1 MGYEAYGKGGGK
13 GMNTQDQECLE
24 HKNQGHCYKAR
35 EGWCRYGHWGA
46 SGQRLN
52 LEEAGR
58 GSTRSSNGPSGKGG
72 KGGNGVFRD
81 DEEEAKKDGPP
92 MLKDLQEKA
101 RTAGLLDV
109 LRNSGAGGV
118 DARVCAPAGVV
129 DAWMDK
135 ENGKVLFV
143 PGALD
148 RMNFDKAQVCARYLS
163 SRATKNGKEIGD
175 DMNEK
180 NMDTFIK
187 LMDDGGIKPAEFK
200 QYESAGGGRANK
212 EKDSQDL
219 EDRMVRMFG
228 ALLTGVNGAGVNL
241 GRLANVT
248 PPTAVSPK
256 RKKAKGKENAMPTGS
271 VFGAAAGPGPFGAG
285 GAAPFGSATTTSTST
300 SAAATGGTAA
310 GPATGSLASR
320 LFGGGS
326 QKEDEE
332 SESDLEAEESEEETD
347 ESEYVK
353 NVRQWLDI
361 LEGLME
367 TALKGAKGRSK
378 KNLIVAVEN
387 NELVNVPPV
396 LLGPG
401 PGQLLNG
408 WCEAGNNL
416 EIDMAK
422 ADGEAVKLHA
432 VKWFTKED
440 FEDAQKTKDMLAE
453 EWKKYAAPGPVFSK
467 IMNSFGLEFV
477 GKSRRKSFLKTVA
490 LCIARRERVATRVN
504 AGVSVEEAAKATPV
518 V

>member
-13 GMNTQDQECLE
+13 GMSTQDQECLE

-72 KGGNGVFRD
+72 KGGNGMFRD
-81 DEEEAKKDGPP
+81 DEETETKKDGPP

-143 PGALD
+143 PGALG
-148 RMNFDKAQVCARYLS
+148 RMNFDKAQMCARYLS

-180 NMDTFIK
+180 NMDTFMK
-187 LMDDGGIKPAEFK
+187 PMDDGGIKPAEFK
-200 QYESAGGGRANK
+200 QYESAGGGRVNK
-212 EKDSQDL
+212 EKDNQDL

-241 GRLANVT
+241 GAGLMGGRLANVT
-248 PPTAVSPK
+248 PPTQVSPK

-271 VFGAAAGPGPFGAG
+271 VFGAAAGPGLLGSG
-285 GAAPFGSATTTSTST
+285 GAAPFGFAATTSTST

-332 SESDLEAEESEEETD
+332 SESDLEAEESEEETN
-347 ESEYVK
+347 ESE
-353 NVRQWLDI
+353 
-361 LEGLME
+361 
-367 TALKGAKGRSK
+367 
-378 KNLIVAVEN
+378 
-387 NELVNVPPV
+387 
-396 LLGPG
+396 
-401 PGQLLNG
+401 
-408 WCEAGNNL
+408 
-416 EIDMAK
+416 
-422 ADGEAVKLHA
+422 
-432 VKWFTKED
+432 
-440 FEDAQKTKDMLAE
+440 
-453 EWKKYAAPGPVFSK
+453 
-467 IMNSFGLEFV
+467 
-477 GKSRRKSFLKTVA
+477 
-490 LCIARRERVATRVN
+490 
-504 AGVSVEEAAKATPV
+504 
-518 V
+518 